1 MNTVKLSDA
10 HLRIVNKA
18 LETYYRLKSGQIDIA
33 LDTAYS
39 YHFDRETTDEISD
52 FVRARIFPEFK
63 NGASSYGVG
72 ASEIGDASV
81 AYEIRKTFEEYLA
94 VKGNDGYYGHTVDFD
109 GPLKV
114 SDEPLPIVVEHKD
127 YKDFELPQKD
137 ARIVHKFLEAKD
149 FEKAWDHIHSLNLNL
164 PKGES
169 VEIIPSTKLNN
180 RSNNIIFKVVL
191 RIKKPRKG

>member
-1 MNTVKLSDA
+1 MNTVKLSDG
-10 HLRIVNKA
+10 HLKVINKA

-39 YHFDRETTDEISD
+39 YRFDRETTDEISD
-52 FVRARIFPEFK
+52 FVRARIFPELK
-63 NGASSYGVG
+63 NRAAYGVG
-72 ASEIGDASV
+72 APEIDDASI

-94 VKGNDGYYGHTVDFD
+94 VRLNDGYYGHTVDFD

-114 SDEPLPIVVEHKD
+114 SDEPLPVVVEHKNF
-127 YKDFELPQKD
+127 KDFELSPKD

-149 FEKAWDHIHSLNLNL
+149 FEKAWNHIHSLNLNL

-169 VEIIPSTKLNN
+169 IEIIPSTKLNN
-180 RSNNIIFKVVL
+180 KSNNIVFKVVL
-191 RIKKPRKG
+191 RIKKPRKQ